1 MSDIDHR
8 NILNNFV
15 EKAKHQDKLEFMN
28 SLIHGLAAVFSLV
41 ALAAMVVF
49 ASMEQSTW
57 KIVSCAIYGA
67 TMFILFLSSTL
78 YHAFKQPKVKEFFH
92 ILDHSAIFLLIAGTY
107 TPFLLATNLRG
118 PFGWSLFGVIWGFAV
133 VGIVIKAFFTG
144 KFKVLSTMIYLLMGW
159 IIVLAMKRL
168 WYAIEPAGF
177 FWLVA
182 GGLLY
187 TLGTIFYLNRK
198 LKYHHAIWHIFVFF
212 ASVCQFISV
221 MFYVIL

>member
-1 MSDIDHR
+1 MSDIDHM

-15 EKAKHQDKLEFMN
+15 DKAKQKDKLEFMN
-28 SLIHGLAAVFSLV
+28 SLTHGIAAVFSLC
-41 ALAAMVVF
+41 ALVTMVVF

-67 TMFILFLSSTL
+67 TMLILFLASTL
-78 YHAFKQPKVKEFFH
+78 YHAFKQPKVKDFFH

-118 PFGWSLFGVIWGFAV
+118 PFGWSLFGVIWGFAL
-133 VGIVIKAFFTG
+133 VGIVLKSFFTG

-159 IIVLAMKRL
+159 IIVLAMKKL
-168 WYAIEPAGF
+168 WHAIEPAGF
-177 FWLVA
+177 FWLVS

-187 TLGTIFYLNRK
+187 TLGTIFYLNKK
-198 LKYHHAIWHIFVFF
+198 LTYHHAIWHVFVFF
-212 ASVCQFISV
+212 ASVCQFISI
-221 MFYVIL
+221 MFYVVL